1 MLSCSEELI
10 DIVLLM
16 VVIGMGKNTSRARQS
31 TDVERVDSRWRGAGV
46 GNAACAGRGTSVG
59 GSQQRR

>member
-16 VVIGMGKNTSRARQS
+16 VVIGMGKNTSRARKN
-31 TDVERVDSRWRGAGV
+31 TEVDRVDSRWRGAGV
-46 GNAACAGRGTSVG
+46 GNVACASRGTSVG